1 MTFAMIWGLIGDYTI
16 AAALGAVVSSGEI
29 VARYRDEPWDT
40 LRSLPAVFYMLINAL
55 ASMGAL
61 TIVRTF
67 NINFGANETNTP
79 LIQVIVA
86 GLGAMMVFR
95 SAFFTMRV
103 GDQDVAVGA
112 VSFLQ
117 VMLDAV
123 DREVD
128 RRRAILRADRVR
140 RIMKG
145 IAFDKALTALPTYSI
160 ALMQN
165 MEDDDQKKLLDD
177 LTRLSAFPNF
187 DDGVKAQILGL
198 AVMNYLG
205 EDVLQASVDA
215 LRARINLPSEP
226 DQPLIDAPSTGLTL
240 NKILDRIRS
249 EGAAGRST
257 SAPEEASPNIPEAVV
272 AAAAA
277 SNGGGSATVSAS
289 SGANGNTHPREAAG
303 APSVAPPP
311 AVVSAP
317 SSGPSLDLDR
327 LLQRVREK
335 TSASEAPTTSLETA
349 TPPPGDS
356 LPVDKHTTISLPI
369 NDPV

>member
-1 MTFAMIWGLIGDYTI
+1 MTFATIWGLIGDYTI
-16 AAALGAVVSSGEI
+16 AASLGAVVSSGEI

-40 LRSLPAVFYMLINAL
+40 LRSLPAIFYMLINAL

-61 TIVRTF
+61 TMVRTF
-67 NINFGANETNTP
+67 NINFGANEVNTP

-86 GLGAMMVFR
+86 GLGAMMIFR

-140 RIMKG
+140 RIMNG
-145 IAFDKALTALPTYSI
+145 IAFEKALTALPTYSI

-165 MEDDDQKKLLDD
+165 MEDEDQMKLLDD
-177 LTRLSAFPNF
+177 LTKLSAFPDF
-187 DDGVKAQILGL
+187 DDGVKTQILGL

-215 LRARINLPSEP
+215 LRARINLPNEP
-226 DQPLIDAPSTGLTL
+226 DQPTAAPPVPGFTL
-240 NKILDRIRS
+240 NKLLDRIRS
-249 EGAAGRST
+249 VGGAEGAP
-257 SAPEEASPNIPEAVV
+257 SAPQDQSPAVSQPSGV
-272 AAAAA
+272 SSTPTLA
-277 SNGGGSATVSAS
+277 GDSAGTSTVSAAS
-289 SGANGNTHPREAAG
+289 STVSPPEAASEPVLP
-303 APSVAPPP
+303 ATPP
-311 AVVSAP
+311 SAP
-317 SSGPSLDLDR
+317 APVSVPSLDLDR

-335 TSASEAPTTSLETA
+335 ASAPYAL
-349 TPPPGDS
+349 TPVPESNP
-356 LPVDKHTTISLPI
+356 PVDNTTTVSHPI
-369 NDPV
+369 NSPF